1 MSVVRHLPSS
11 VSPIMNE
18 VVILSACRTPVG
30 KFQGALSALT
40 ATELGAI
47 VVRAALERA
56 GVAAG
61 QVDEVILGNVLSAGV
76 GQAPARQAALQA
88 GLPPSVAALTVN
100 KVCGSGLK
108 AIMLAA
114 QAIRAGD
121 ANVVVA
127 GGIESMS
134 LAPYLLDRTG
144 PPLGDRPLID
154 SLQHDGLT
162 CPFSD
167 RSMGQIA
174 EALAAAENLARSAQD
189 AYAYESHRR
198 ATSAI
203 ERGDFDQEI
212 VPVTVSQRGGER
224 LVSRDEGPRADTTLE
239 RLAQLRA
246 IFAAG
251 GTVTAGNA
259 SMMSDGA
266 AAVVVCSRSFQ
277 QSHGLKPMARM
288 VSYSTVGT
296 EPGDLFVA
304 PVPAIRR
311 VLVQA
316 SLPIDEVDLF
326 EINEAFAVQMLAC
339 LRQLGL
345 SGEKVN
351 VHGGAIALGHPLG
364 ASGARVVVTLLH
376 ALQQRRA
383 RWGVASLCLG
393 GGNAVAALFESAISS
408 NGS

>member
-1 MSVVRHLPSS
+1 
-11 VSPIMNE
+11 MNE
-18 VVILSACRTPVG
+18 AVILSACRTPIG

-47 VVRAALERA
+47 VVRAALEQA
-56 GVAAG
+56 GVAPE
-61 QVDEVILGNVLSAGV
+61 QVNEVILGNVLSAGV
-76 GQAPARQAALQA
+76 GQAPARQAALRA
-88 GLPPSVAALTVN
+88 GLPPTVAALTVN

-121 ANVVVA
+121 ADVIVA
-127 GGIESMS
+127 GGFESMS
-134 LAPYLLDRTG
+134 RAPYLLDRTG
-144 PPLGDRPLID
+144 PALGDRPLID

-174 EALAAAENLARSAQD
+174 EALAASENLSRSAQD
-189 AYAYESHRR
+189 GYAHESHRR
-198 ATSAI
+198 ATVAI
-203 ERGDFDQEI
+203 ESGAFAQEI
-212 VPVTVSQRGGER
+212 VPVTVTQRNGER
-224 LVSRDEGPRADTTLE
+224 VVIRDEGPRADTTIE
-239 RLAQLRA
+239 RLAQLRS
-246 IFAAG
+246 IFADG

-277 QSHGLKPMARM
+277 ETHGLKPIARL
-288 VSYSTVGT
+288 VSYATAGT
-296 EPGDLFVA
+296 SPGDLFVA

-311 VLVQA
+311 TLALA
-316 SLPIDEVDLF
+316 SFPIDEVDLF
-326 EINEAFAVQMLAC
+326 EINEAFAAQMLAC
-339 LRQLGL
+339 TRQLAL
-345 SGEKVN
+345 PNEKVN

-376 ALQQRRA
+376 ALQQRHE

-393 GGNAVAALFESAISS
+393 GGNAVAALFEII
-408 NGS
+408 

>member
-1 MSVVRHLPSS
+1 
-11 VSPIMNE
+11 MNE
-18 VVILSACRTPVG
+18 VVILSACRTPIG
-30 KFQGALSALT
+30 KFQGTLDTLT
-40 ATELGAI
+40 ATDLGAI
-47 VVRAALERA
+47 AVRAALERG
-56 GVAAG
+56 GVAAE

-76 GQAPARQAALQA
+76 GQAPARQAALRA
-88 GLPPSVAALTVN
+88 GLPPTVAALTVN

-121 ANVVVA
+121 ADVIVA
-127 GGIESMS
+127 GGFESMS
-134 LAPYLLDRTG
+134 RAPFLLDRAG
-144 PPLGDRPLID
+144 PVLGDRPLID
-154 SLQHDGLT
+154 SLLHDGLT

-174 EALAAAENLARSAQD
+174 ESLAASENLSRSTLD
-189 AYAYESHRR
+189 GYAYESHRR
-198 ATSAI
+198 ATNAI
-203 ERGDFDQEI
+203 ERGDFAREI
-212 VPVTVSQRGGER
+212 VPVTVPQRGGER
-224 LVSRDEGPRADTTLE
+224 IVDRDEGPRADTTPE
-239 RLAQLRA
+239 RLAQLRS
-246 IFAAG
+246 IFAEG

-277 QSHGLKPMARM
+277 ESHGLKPIARM
-288 VSYSTVGT
+288 VSYATAGT

-311 VLVQA
+311 ALALA
-316 SLPIDEVDLF
+316 SLSIDDINLF

-339 LRQLGL
+339 LKQLGL
-345 SGEKVN
+345 KGANVN

-376 ALQQRRA
+376 ALQQRRE

-393 GGNAVAALFESAISS
+393 GGNGVAALFEAV
-408 NGS
+408 

>member
-1 MSVVRHLPSS
+1 
-11 VSPIMNE
+11 MNE
-18 VVILSACRTPVG
+18 VVILSACRTPIG

-47 VVRAALERA
+47 AIRAALERA
-56 GVAAG
+56 GVAVE

-76 GQAPARQAALQA
+76 GQAPARQAALRA
-88 GLPPSVAALTVN
+88 GLPPTVAALTVN

-121 ANVVVA
+121 ADVVVA
-127 GGIESMS
+127 GGFESMS
-134 LAPYLLDRTG
+134 RAPYLLDRAG
-144 PPLGDRPLID
+144 PVLGDRPLID

-174 EALAAAENLARSAQD
+174 ESLAASENLSRSALD
-189 AYAYESHRR
+189 GYAYESHRR
-198 ATSAI
+198 ATAAI
-203 ERGDFDQEI
+203 ERGDFAREI

-224 LVSRDEGPRADTTLE
+224 MVSRDEGPRADTTPE
-239 RLAQLRA
+239 RLAQLRS
-246 IFAAG
+246 IFTEG

-277 QSHGLKPMARM
+277 ESHGLQSIARM
-288 VSYSTVGT
+288 VSYATAGT

-304 PVPAIRR
+304 PVLAIRR
-311 VLVQA
+311 VLALA
-316 SLPIDEVDLF
+316 SLPIDDVDLF

-339 LRQLGL
+339 MKQLGL
-345 SGEKVN
+345 TGANVN

-376 ALQQRRA
+376 SLQQRRE

-393 GGNAVAALFESAISS
+393 GGNGVAALFEAVPPS
-408 NGS
+408 NESRTS

>member
-1 MSVVRHLPSS
+1 
-11 VSPIMNE
+11 MNE
-18 VVILSACRTPVG
+18 VVILSACRTPIG
-30 KFQGALSALT
+30 KFQGALATLT
-40 ATELGAI
+40 ATDLGAI
-47 VVRAALERA
+47 AVRAALEQA
-56 GVAAG
+56 GVAAE

-76 GQAPARQAALQA
+76 GQAPARQAALRA
-88 GLPPSVAALTVN
+88 GLPPTVAALTVN

-121 ANVVVA
+121 ANVIVA
-127 GGIESMS
+127 GGFESMS
-134 LAPYLLDRTG
+134 RAPFLLDRAG
-144 PPLGDRPLID
+144 PVLGDRPLID
-154 SLQHDGLT
+154 SLRHDGLT

-174 EALAAAENLARSAQD
+174 ESLAASENLARSAQD
-189 AYAYESHRR
+189 GYAHESHRR
-198 ATSAI
+198 AMASI

-212 VPVTVSQRGGER
+212 VPVTVPQRGGER
-224 LVSRDEGPRADTTLE
+224 IVSRDEGPRADTTLE
-239 RLAQLRA
+239 RLAQLRP
-246 IFAAG
+246 IFAEEG
-251 GTVTAGNA
+251 SVTAGNA

-277 QSHGLKPMARM
+277 KSHGLKPIARM
-288 VSYSTVGT
+288 VSYATAGT

-311 VLVQA
+311 ALALA
-316 SLPIDEVDLF
+316 SLPIDDVNLF
-326 EINEAFAVQMLAC
+326 EINEAFAVQMLAGMK
-339 LRQLGL
+339 QLGL
-345 SGEKVN
+345 FGEKVN

-376 ALQQRRA
+376 ALQQRRE
-383 RWGVASLCLG
+383 RWGVAALCLG
-393 GGNAVAALFESAISS
+393 GGNAVAAVFEAASHT

>member
-1 MSVVRHLPSS
+1 
-11 VSPIMNE
+11 MNE

-30 KFQGALSALT
+30 KFQGALSALS

-47 VVRAALERA
+47 VVRAAVERA
-56 GVAAG
+56 GLTAE

-88 GLPPSVAALTVN
+88 GLPPTVAALTIN

-121 ANVVVA
+121 ASVVVA

-134 LAPYLLDRTG
+134 STPYLLNRTG
-144 PPLGDRPLID
+144 PALGDRPLID
-154 SLQHDGLT
+154 SLLHDGLT

-167 RSMGQIA
+167 QSMGQIA
-174 EALAAAENLARSAQD
+174 ESLAASETLTRSDQD
-189 AYAYESHRR
+189 TYACESHRR
-198 ATSAI
+198 AIAAMK
-203 ERGDFDQEI
+203 RGAFAQEI
-212 VPVTVSQRGGER
+212 IPVTAPQRGGGR
-224 LVSRDEGPRADTTLE
+224 IVICDEGPRGDTTLE
-239 RLAQLRA
+239 RLAQLRS
-246 IFAAG
+246 IIVEG

-259 SMMSDGA
+259 SMISDGA

-277 QSHGLKPMARM
+277 QQHGLKSLARM
-288 VSYSTVGT
+288 VGYATAGT
-296 EPGDLFVA
+296 PPGDLFLA

-311 VLVQA
+311 VLAQA

-326 EINEAFAVQMLAC
+326 EINEAFAVQVLASI
-339 LRQLGL
+339 RQLGL
-345 SGEKVN
+345 AGENVN
-351 VHGGAIALGHPLG
+351 VNGGAIALGHPLG

-376 ALQQRRA
+376 ALQQRHE
-383 RWGVASLCLG
+383 RWGVGALCLG
-393 GGNAVAALFESAISS
+393 GGNGVAALFEAA
-408 NGS
+408 

>member
-1 MSVVRHLPSS
+1 
-11 VSPIMNE
+11 MNE
-18 VVILSACRTPVG
+18 VVILSACRTPIG
-30 KFQGALSALT
+30 KFQGTLATLT
-40 ATELGAI
+40 ATDLGAI
-47 VVRAALERA
+47 AVRAALERA
-56 GVAAG
+56 GVAAE

-76 GQAPARQAALQA
+76 GQAPARQAALRA
-88 GLPPSVAALTVN
+88 GLPPTVAALTVN

-121 ANVVVA
+121 ANVIVA
-127 GGIESMS
+127 GGFESMS
-134 LAPYLLDRTG
+134 RAPFLLDRTG
-144 PPLGDRPLID
+144 SVLGDRPLLD
-154 SLQHDGLT
+154 SLLHDGLT

-174 EALAAAENLARSAQD
+174 ESLAASESLSRSALD
-189 AYAYESHRR
+189 GYAYESHRR
-198 ATSAI
+198 ATAAI
-203 ERGDFDQEI
+203 DRGDFAREI

-224 LVSRDEGPRADTTLE
+224 IVSHDEGPRADTTPE
-239 RLAQLRA
+239 RLAQLRS
-246 IFAAG
+246 IFAEG
-251 GTVTAGNA
+251 GTITAGNA

-277 QSHGLKPMARM
+277 ESHGLRSIARM
-288 VSYSTVGT
+288 VSYATAGT

-304 PVPAIRR
+304 PVLAIRR
-311 VLVQA
+311 VLALA
-316 SLPIDEVDLF
+316 SLPIDDVDLF

-339 LRQLGL
+339 MKQLGL
-345 SGEKVN
+345 TGANVN

-376 ALQQRRA
+376 ALQQRHE

-393 GGNAVAALFESAISS
+393 GGNAVAALFESTSHT
-408 NGS
+408 NELRTP

>member
-1 MSVVRHLPSS
+1 
-11 VSPIMNE
+11 MNE

-30 KFQGALSALT
+30 KFQGALSALS

-56 GVAAG
+56 GVAAE
-61 QVDEVILGNVLSAGV
+61 QVDEVILGNVLQAGV
-76 GQAPARQAALQA
+76 GQAPARQAALRA

-121 ANVVVA
+121 ANVIVA
-127 GGIESMS
+127 GGFESMS
-134 LAPYLLDRTG
+134 RAPYLLDRVG
-144 PPLGDRPLID
+144 PALGDRPLID
-154 SLQHDGLT
+154 ALQHDGLT

-167 RSMGQIA
+167 RSMGEIA
-174 EALAAAENLARSAQD
+174 EALAAAKNLARSTQD
-189 AYAYESHRR
+189 SYAYESHRR
-198 ATSAI
+198 ATAAI
-203 ERGDFDQEI
+203 ERGAFDQEI
-212 VPVTVSQRGGER
+212 VPVTVPQQGGER
-224 LVSRDEGPRADTTLE
+224 IVSRDEGPRADTTLE
-239 RLAQLRA
+239 QLAQLRP
-246 IFAAG
+246 IFAKG
-251 GTVTAGNA
+251 GSVTAGNA

-266 AAVVVCSRSFQ
+266 AAIVVCSRSFQ
-277 QSHGLKPMARM
+277 ESHGLTPIARM
-288 VSYSTVGT
+288 VSYATAGT

-311 VLVQA
+311 ALAQA
-316 SLPIDEVDLF
+316 SVPIDEVDLF

-339 LRQLGL
+339 LRQLEL
-345 SGEKVN
+345 TGEKVN

-376 ALQQRRA
+376 ALQQRRE

-393 GGNAVAALFESAISS
+393 GGNAVAALFEAASPA
-408 NGS
+408 NGP

>member
-1 MSVVRHLPSS
+1 
-11 VSPIMNE
+11 MNE

-30 KFQGALSALT
+30 KFQGALSTLT
-40 ATELGAI
+40 ATDLGAI

-56 GVAAG
+56 SVAAD

-76 GQAPARQAALQA
+76 GQAPARQAALRA
-88 GLPPSVAALTVN
+88 GLPPTVSALTVN

-121 ANVVVA
+121 ADVIVA
-127 GGIESMS
+127 GGLESMS
-134 LAPYLLDRTG
+134 RAPYLLDRTG
-144 PPLGDRPLID
+144 PVLGDRPLID

-174 EALAAAENLARSAQD
+174 EALAASENLSRTAQD
-189 AYAYESHRR
+189 GYAHESHRR
-198 ATSAI
+198 ATAAI
-203 ERGDFDQEI
+203 ERGDFTREI
-212 VPVTVSQRGGER
+212 VPITVTQRSGKQI
-224 LVSRDEGPRADTTLE
+224 VSRDEGPRADTTLE
-239 RLAQLRA
+239 RLAQLRS
-246 IFAAG
+246 IFAENG
-251 GTVTAGNA
+251 SVTAGNA

-277 QSHGLKPMARM
+277 ETHGLRPIAHM
-288 VSYSTVGT
+288 VSYATAGT
-296 EPGDLFVA
+296 SPGDVFLA

-311 VLVQA
+311 VLAQA

-345 SGEKVN
+345 TGENVN

-376 ALQQRRA
+376 ALQQRRE

-393 GGNAVAALFESAISS
+393 GGNAVAALFEAAQHSHES
-408 NGS
+408 G

>member
-1 MSVVRHLPSS
+1 
-11 VSPIMNE
+11 MNE

-30 KFQGALSALT
+30 KFQGALSALS

-56 GVAAG
+56 GVAAE
-61 QVDEVILGNVLSAGV
+61 QVDEVILGNVLQAGV
-76 GQAPARQAALQA
+76 GQAPARQAALRA

-121 ANVVVA
+121 ANVIVA
-127 GGIESMS
+127 GGFESMS
-134 LAPYLLDRTG
+134 RAPYLLDRVG
-144 PPLGDRPLID
+144 PALGDRPLID
-154 SLQHDGLT
+154 ALQHDGLT

-167 RSMGQIA
+167 RSMGEIA
-174 EALAAAENLARSAQD
+174 EALAAAENLARSTQD
-189 AYAYESHRR
+189 SYAYESHRR
-198 ATSAI
+198 ATAAI
-203 ERGDFDQEI
+203 ERGAFDQEI
-212 VPVTVSQRGGER
+212 VPVTVPQQGGER
-224 LVSRDEGPRADTTLE
+224 IVSRDEGPRADTTLE
-239 RLAQLRA
+239 RLAQLRP
-246 IFAAG
+246 IFAEG
-251 GTVTAGNA
+251 GSVTAGNA

-266 AAVVVCSRSFQ
+266 AAIVVCSRSFQ
-277 QSHGLKPMARM
+277 ESHGLTPIARM
-288 VSYSTVGT
+288 VSYATAGT

-311 VLVQA
+311 ALAQA
-316 SLPIDEVDLF
+316 SVPIDEVDLF

-339 LRQLGL
+339 LRQLEL
-345 SGEKVN
+345 TGEKVN

-376 ALQQRRA
+376 ALQQRHE

-393 GGNAVAALFESAISS
+393 GGNAVAAVFEAASHT
-408 NGS
+408 NGAWFTESGTP

>member
-1 MSVVRHLPSS
+1 
-11 VSPIMNE
+11 MNE

-30 KFQGALSALT
+30 KFQGALSALS

-56 GVAAG
+56 GVAAE
-61 QVDEVILGNVLSAGV
+61 QVDEVILGNVLQAGV
-76 GQAPARQAALQA
+76 GQAPARQAALRA

-121 ANVVVA
+121 ANVIVA
-127 GGIESMS
+127 GGFESMS
-134 LAPYLLDRTG
+134 RAPYLLDRVG
-144 PPLGDRPLID
+144 PALGDRPLID
-154 SLQHDGLT
+154 ALQHDGLT

-167 RSMGQIA
+167 RSMGEIA
-174 EALAAAENLARSAQD
+174 EALAAAENLARSTQD
-189 AYAYESHRR
+189 SYAYESHRR
-198 ATSAI
+198 ATAAI
-203 ERGDFDQEI
+203 ERGAFDQEI
-212 VPVTVSQRGGER
+212 VPVTVPQQGGER
-224 LVSRDEGPRADTTLE
+224 IVSRDEGPRADTTLE
-239 RLAQLRA
+239 RLAQLRP
-246 IFAAG
+246 IFAEG
-251 GTVTAGNA
+251 GSVTAGNA

-266 AAVVVCSRSFQ
+266 AAIVVCSRSFQ
-277 QSHGLKPMARM
+277 ESHGLTPIARM
-288 VSYSTVGT
+288 VSYATAGT

-311 VLVQA
+311 ALAQA
-316 SLPIDEVDLF
+316 SVPIDEVDLF

-339 LRQLGL
+339 LRQLEL
-345 SGEKVN
+345 TGEKVN

-376 ALQQRRA
+376 ALQQRHE

-393 GGNAVAALFESAISS
+393 GGNAVAAVFEDASRT
-408 NGS
+408 NGSWFTEIGTP

>member
-1 MSVVRHLPSS
+1 
-11 VSPIMNE
+11 MNE
-18 VVILSACRTPVG
+18 VVILSACRTPIG
-30 KFQGALSALT
+30 KFQGTLDTLT
-40 ATELGAI
+40 ATDLGAI
-47 VVRAALERA
+47 AVRAALERG
-56 GVAAG
+56 GVAAE

-76 GQAPARQAALQA
+76 GQAPARQAALRA
-88 GLPPSVAALTVN
+88 GLPPTVAALTVN

-121 ANVVVA
+121 ANVIVA
-127 GGIESMS
+127 GGFESMS
-134 LAPYLLDRTG
+134 RAPFLLDRAG
-144 PPLGDRPLID
+144 PVLGDRPLID
-154 SLQHDGLT
+154 SLLHDGLT

-174 EALAAAENLARSAQD
+174 ESLAASENLSRSTLD
-189 AYAYESHRR
+189 GYAYESHRR
-198 ATSAI
+198 ATNAI
-203 ERGDFDQEI
+203 ERGDFAREI
-212 VPVTVSQRGGER
+212 VPVTVPQRGGER
-224 LVSRDEGPRADTTLE
+224 IVDRDEGPRADTTPE
-239 RLAQLRA
+239 RLAQLRS
-246 IFAAG
+246 IFAEG

-277 QSHGLKPMARM
+277 ESHGLKPIARM
-288 VSYSTVGT
+288 VSYATAGT

-311 VLVQA
+311 ALALA
-316 SLPIDEVDLF
+316 SLSIDDINLF

-339 LRQLGL
+339 LKQLGL
-345 SGEKVN
+345 KGANVN

-376 ALQQRRA
+376 ALQQRRE

-393 GGNAVAALFESAISS
+393 GGNGVAALFEAV
-408 NGS
+408 